1 MTKEEIQQYCEYW
14 KIPLLESYIEKLE
27 ESFGNGISEIYIEHN
42 FLHVLIR
49 SYPHCILV
57 LREVISLIKHGYP
70 DGALARARRI
80 YENMMIAQYLN
91 IHKSDS
97 DFDKVIERYF
107 DDHIIRAYDGR
118 KRFYRSMKQASKADA
133 CNKEVNKII
142 KKYASPKYFNAKKK
156 EILSNNYWWAKNS
169 PMSFSHFSKCL
180 DDEYAKC
187 LYLRACYSVHAGAF
201 GDVALLGRPTSKHLQ
216 LYSGG
221 TYNGAAMSMLLAVTS
236 FCNITE
242 VVLENLKIPSPVSNK
257 EFLALLHTYFENCAE
272 EMEMLKMF
280 DTIDD
285 DTSESLE

>member
-1 MTKEEIQQYCEYW
+1 MTDDELELYLEYW

-27 ESFGNGISEIYIEHN
+27 EAFGNGISEIYIEQN
-42 FLHVLIR
+42 FLNVLIR

-57 LREVISLIKHGYP
+57 LREVIILIKNGYP

-91 IHKSDS
+91 THKTDN

-107 DDHIIRAYDGR
+107 DDRIIRAYDGR
-118 KRFYRSMKQASKADA
+118 KKFYRSMKQANKADV
-133 CNKEVNKII
+133 CNKKINKII
-142 KKYASPKYFNAKKK
+142 RKYASPNHFNEKKK
-156 EILSNNYWWAKNS
+156 EIISNNYWWAKNS
-169 PMSFSHFSKCL
+169 PMSFSHFSECL

-187 LYLRACYSVHAGAF
+187 LYLRACYSVHAGAL
-201 GDVALLGRPTSKHLQ
+201 GDVALLGRPALEYLQ

-221 TYNGAAMSMLLAVTS
+221 TYNGAAMSMLLSVSS
-236 FCNITE
+236 FCNITK
-242 VVLENLKIPSPVSNK
+242 VMFENLKTPSPVSNE
-257 EFLALLHTYFENCAE
+257 EFLALLHTYFKNCAE

-285 DTSESLE
+285 HTLES